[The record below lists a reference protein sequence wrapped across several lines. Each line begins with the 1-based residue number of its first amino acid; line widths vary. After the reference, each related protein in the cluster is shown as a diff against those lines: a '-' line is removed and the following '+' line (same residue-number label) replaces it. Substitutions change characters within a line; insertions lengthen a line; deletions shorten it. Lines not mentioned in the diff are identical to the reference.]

1 MGRKNYLK
9 AGITPTKLLTLSF
22 DKISIDFDH
31 SMLLNCKLQRLGK
44 KNREFDTFNEMNW
57 HF

>member
-31 SMLLNCKLQRLGK
+31 SMLLNCKLQMLGK

-57 HF
+57 YF